1 MSLTN
6 FSNLDFDQIKQTI
19 KDYLKSNSNFT
30 DYDFEGSNMSTIIDV
45 LAYNTYTTSYNAN
58 MIANEV
64 FLDSATLRENVVS
77 LAKLIGY
84 LPKSRKAARA
94 TISFFVDTTNYTP
107 IPLSLT
113 LKKGIV
119 AISSGSFAGQSHVF
133 SIPEDITVQV
143 SGGLA
148 IFTDIPIYE
157 GVLVSQN
164 FTYNSRQPYQKFI
177 LDNSGIDTDLI
188 TVFVRDN
195 ESNTTATRFTQQNNL
210 FDVKPDSRVYFLQEI
225 SNERY
230 EIFFGDD
237 NFGKKLEDGN
247 YVTINYIRSTGS
259 QANGI
264 SNFSFSG
271 VISYSR
277 NGDEYR
283 LTDGVSLLSTGL
295 TSSGGDEIESVE
307 SIKKFAP
314 RVYSTQNR
322 AITAS
327 DYETLIPT
335 TIYPEAESVSVFGG
349 EELVP
354 PQYGKVFIS
363 IKPKFGDFL
372 PNLIKENIKRKLKSY
387 SVVGVL
393 PEILDLKYLYLE
405 VQSSVYYNSN
415 FTSSSQLVSN
425 KVLENVEKYANSTEL
440 NRYGARF
447 KYSKFL
453 KLIDDTHESI
463 TSNITKVS
471 MRRDLRVVLNSFAE
485 YSIGFGNGFQV
496 NKLDG
501 YNIKSSAFRVSGLN
515 IDVYLGDLPNTNRRT
530 GSLFFFTVP
539 NINSTS
545 PTILRRNVGFINYN
559 SGIITLNPINIT
571 SAKSVNG
578 QATIEI
584 SANPKSNDV
593 IGLQDLYLQLDT
605 SNSIFEMVVDA
616 IESGVDNSGSSYIS
630 ASSYPNGALVR
641 SGGRTGELDT
651 TQQSL
656 SRPATPT
663 RISSTYTTSQ
673 SSTATSTSTSSSA
686 ASSSPTPSPAPS
698 SPSPSP
704 TPSGGGGGGGGSY
717 GY

>member
-1 MSLTN
+1 MSLVN
-6 FSNLDFDQIKQTI
+6 FSNLDFNQIKQTI

-77 LAKLIGY
+77 LAKLTGY

-113 LKKGIV
+113 LKRGIV
-119 AISSGSFAGQSHVF
+119 AVSSGSFAGQSHVF

-143 SGGLA
+143 SNGIA

-164 FTYNSRQPYQKFI
+164 FTYSSRQPYQKFI

-195 ESNTTATRFTQQNNL
+195 ESSTASTRFTQQNNL

-230 EIFFGDD
+230 EVFFGDN
-237 NFGKKLEDGN
+237 NFGKKLEDGT

-264 SNFSFSG
+264 TNFSFSG

-295 TSSGGDEIESVE
+295 ASSGGDEIESVE

-335 TIYPEAESVSVFGG
+335 TIYPEAESISVFGG
-349 EELVP
+349 EELIP

-405 VQSSVYYNSN
+405 VQSSIYYNSN

-447 KYSKFL
+447 KYSRFL

-463 TSNITKVS
+463 TSNITTVS

-515 IDVYLGDLPNTNRRT
+515 VDVYLGDLPNTNRRT

-545 PTILRRNVGFINYN
+545 PTILRRNVGFINYA

-641 SGGRTGELDT
+641 SGGRTGELDI

-663 RISSTYTTSQ
+663 RVSSTYTTSQ
-673 SSTATSTSTSSSA
+673 SSTTSTSSTSSSA
-686 ASSSPTPSPAPS
+686 APSSPSPSPTPS

-704 TPSGGGGGGGGSY
+704 TPSGGGGGGSY

>member
-6 FSNLDFDQIKQTI
+6 FSNLDFNQIKQTI

-77 LAKLIGY
+77 LAKLTGY

-113 LKKGIV
+113 LKRGIV
-119 AISSGSFAGQSHVF
+119 AVSSGSFAGQSHVF

-143 SGGLA
+143 SNGIA

-164 FTYNSRQPYQKFI
+164 FTYSSRQPYQKFI

-195 ESNTTATRFTQQNNL
+195 ESSTASTRFTQQNNL

-230 EIFFGDD
+230 EVFFGDN
-237 NFGKKLEDGN
+237 NFGKKLEDGT

-264 SNFSFSG
+264 TNFSFSG

-295 TSSGGDEIESVE
+295 ASSGGDEIESVE

-335 TIYPEAESVSVFGG
+335 TIYPEAESISVFGG
-349 EELVP
+349 EELIP

-405 VQSSVYYNSN
+405 VQSSIYYNSN

-447 KYSKFL
+447 KYSRFL

-463 TSNITKVS
+463 TSNITTVS

-515 IDVYLGDLPNTNRRT
+515 VDVYLGDLPNTNRRT

-545 PTILRRNVGFINYN
+545 PTILRRNVGFINYA

-641 SGGRTGELDT
+641 SGGRTGELDI

-663 RISSTYTTSQ
+663 RVSSTYTTSQ
-673 SSTATSTSTSSSA
+673 SSTTSTSSTSSSA
-686 ASSSPTPSPAPS
+686 APSSPSPSPTPS

-704 TPSGGGGGGGGSY
+704 TPSGGGGGGSY

>member
-1 MSLTN
+1 MSLVN
-6 FSNLDFDQIKQTI
+6 FSNLDFNQIKQTI

-77 LAKLIGY
+77 IAKLTGY

-94 TISFFVDTTNYTP
+94 TISFFVDTGNYTP
-107 IPLSLT
+107 TPLSLT
-113 LKKGIV
+113 LKAGIV
-119 AISSGSFAGQSHVF
+119 AVSSGSFAGQSHVF

-143 SGGLA
+143 SNGLA

-157 GVLVSQN
+157 GVLFSQS
-164 FTYNSRQPYQKFI
+164 FTYNSRQPYQRFI
-177 LDNSGIDTDLI
+177 LDNFGIDTELM

-195 ESNTTATRFTQQNNL
+195 ESSTVSTRFTQQNNL
-210 FDVKPDSRVYFLQEI
+210 FDIKPDSRVYFLQEI
-225 SNERY
+225 SDERY
-230 EIFFGDD
+230 EVFFGDD

-247 YVTINYIRSTGS
+247 HITISYIRSSGS

-264 SNFSFSG
+264 VNFNFSG
-271 VISYSR
+271 VLSYSR
-277 NGDEYR
+277 NGSEYR
-283 LTDGVSLLSTGL
+283 LTNGVSLLSTGL
-295 TSSGGDEIESVE
+295 SSSGGDEIESVE

-322 AITAS
+322 AVTAN

-335 TIYPEAESVSVFGG
+335 TIYPEAESISVFGG
-349 EELVP
+349 EELIP

-363 IKPKFGDFL
+363 IKPRFGDFL
-372 PNLIKENIKRKLKSY
+372 PNLIKENIKNKLKSY

-393 PEILDLKYLYLE
+393 PEILDLKYLFLE
-405 VQSSVYYNSN
+405 VQSKIYYNSN
-415 FTSSSQLVSN
+415 RTSSSQFVSN
-425 KVLENVEKYANSTEL
+425 KVLDNIEKYANSTEL
-440 NRYGARF
+440 NKYGARF

-453 KLIDDTHESI
+453 KIIDDTHESI
-463 TSNITKVS
+463 TSNITTIS

-501 YNIKSSAFRVSGLN
+501 YNIKSSAFRIANLDA
-515 IDVYLGDLPNTNRRT
+515 DVYLGDFPNVNRRT
-530 GSLFFFTVP
+530 GTVFLFTVP

-545 PTILRRNVGFINYN
+545 PTILKRNVGFINYVN
-559 SGIITLNPINIT
+559 GIITLNPINII
-571 SAKSVNG
+571 SAKPVNG
-578 QATIEI
+578 QPTIEI
-584 SANPKSNDV
+584 SASPRSNDV

-605 SNSIFEMVVDA
+605 TSSIFEMIVDS
-616 IESGVDNSGSSYIS
+616 IESGLDTSGSNYIS
-630 ASSYPNGALVR
+630 ASSYPNGTLVR
-641 SGGRTGELDT
+641 AGGRTDGLDIT
-651 TQQSL
+651 DVTL

-663 RISSTYTTSQ
+663 RVSSTYTTSQ
-673 SSTATSTSTSSSA
+673 STSTSRSTSTSSSA
-686 ASSSPTPSPAPS
+686 APSSPTPSSPAPS
-698 SPSPSP
+698 PAPS
-704 TPSGGGGGGGGSY
+704 GGGGGSY

>member
-1 MSLTN
+1 MSLAN
-6 FSNLDFDQIKQTI
+6 FSNLDFNQIKQTI

-77 LAKLIGY
+77 LAKLTGY

-113 LKKGIV
+113 LKRGIV
-119 AISSGSFAGQSHVF
+119 AVSSGSFAGQSHVF

-143 SGGLA
+143 SNGIA

-164 FTYNSRQPYQKFI
+164 FTYSSRQPYQKFI

-195 ESNTTATRFTQQNNL
+195 ESSTASTRFTQQNNL

-230 EIFFGDD
+230 EVFFGDN
-237 NFGKKLEDGN
+237 NFGKKLEDGT

-264 SNFSFSG
+264 TNFSFSG

-295 TSSGGDEIESVE
+295 ASSGGDEIESVE

-335 TIYPEAESVSVFGG
+335 TIYPEAESISVFGG
-349 EELVP
+349 EELIP

-405 VQSSVYYNSN
+405 VQSSIYYNSN

-447 KYSKFL
+447 KYSRFL

-463 TSNITKVS
+463 TSNITTVS

-515 IDVYLGDLPNTNRRT
+515 VDVYLGDLPNTNRRT

-545 PTILRRNVGFINYN
+545 PTILRRNVGFINYA

-641 SGGRTGELDT
+641 SGGRTGELDI

-663 RISSTYTTSQ
+663 RVSSTYTTSQ
-673 SSTATSTSTSSSA
+673 SSTSSTSSTSSSA
-686 ASSSPTPSPAPS
+686 APSSPSPSPTPS

-704 TPSGGGGGGGGSY
+704 TPSGGGGGGSY

>member
-113 LKKGIV
+113 LKRGIV

-143 SGGLA
+143 SNGLA

-335 TIYPEAESVSVFGG
+335 TIYPEAESISVFGG
-349 EELVP
+349 EELIP

-405 VQSSVYYNSN
+405 VQSSIYYNSN

-559 SGIITLNPINIT
+559 SGIITLNPVNIT

-605 SNSIFEMVVDA
+605 SNSIFEMVIDA
-616 IESGVDNSGSSYIS
+616 IESGVDNSGSRYIS

-704 TPSGGGGGGGGSY
+704 TPSGGGGGGSY

>member
-1 MSLTN
+1 MSLVN
-6 FSNLDFDQIKQTI
+6 FSNLDFNQIKQTI

-113 LKKGIV
+113 LKRGIV
-119 AISSGSFAGQSHVF
+119 AVSSGSFAGQSHVF

-143 SGGLA
+143 SNGIA

-164 FTYNSRQPYQKFI
+164 FTYSSRQPYQKFI

-195 ESNTTATRFTQQNNL
+195 ESSTASTRFTQQNNL

-230 EIFFGDD
+230 EVFFGDN
-237 NFGKKLEDGN
+237 NFGKKLEDGT

-264 SNFSFSG
+264 TNFSFSG

-295 TSSGGDEIESVE
+295 ASSGGDEIESVE

-335 TIYPEAESVSVFGG
+335 TIYPEAESISVFGG
-349 EELVP
+349 EELIP

-405 VQSSVYYNSN
+405 VQSSIYYNSN

-447 KYSKFL
+447 KYSRFL

-463 TSNITKVS
+463 TSNITTVS

-515 IDVYLGDLPNTNRRT
+515 VDVYLGDLPNTNRRT

-545 PTILRRNVGFINYN
+545 PTILRRNVGFINYA

-641 SGGRTGELDT
+641 SGGRTGELDI

-656 SRPATPT
+656 SKPATPT
-663 RISSTYTTSQ
+663 RVSSTYTTSQ
-673 SSTATSTSTSSSA
+673 SSTTSTSSTSSSA
-686 ASSSPTPSPAPS
+686 APSSPSPSPTPS

-704 TPSGGGGGGGGSY
+704 TPSGGGGGGSY

>member
-6 FSNLDFDQIKQTI
+6 FSNLDFNQIKQTI

-77 LAKLIGY
+77 LAKLTGY

-113 LKKGIV
+113 LKRGIV
-119 AISSGSFAGQSHVF
+119 AVSSGSFAGQSHVF

-143 SGGLA
+143 SNGIA

-164 FTYNSRQPYQKFI
+164 FTYSSRQPYQKFI

-195 ESNTTATRFTQQNNL
+195 ESSTASTRFTQQNNL

-230 EIFFGDD
+230 EVFFGDN
-237 NFGKKLEDGN
+237 NFGKKLEDGT

-264 SNFSFSG
+264 TNFSFSG

-295 TSSGGDEIESVE
+295 ASSGGDEIESVE

-335 TIYPEAESVSVFGG
+335 TIYPEAESISVFGG
-349 EELVP
+349 EELIP

-405 VQSSVYYNSN
+405 VQSSIYYNSN

-447 KYSKFL
+447 KYSRFL

-463 TSNITKVS
+463 TSNITTVS

-515 IDVYLGDLPNTNRRT
+515 VDVYLGDLPNTNRRT

-545 PTILRRNVGFINYN
+545 PTILRRNVGFINYA

-641 SGGRTGELDT
+641 SGGRTGELDI

-663 RISSTYTTSQ
+663 RVSSTYTTSQ
-673 SSTATSTSTSSSA
+673 SSTSSTSSTSSSA
-686 ASSSPTPSPAPS
+686 APSSPSPSPTPS

-704 TPSGGGGGGGGSY
+704 TPSGGGGGGSY

>member
-6 FSNLDFDQIKQTI
+6 FSNLDFNQIKQTI

-77 LAKLIGY
+77 LAKLTGY

-113 LKKGIV
+113 LKRGIV
-119 AISSGSFAGQSHVF
+119 AVSSGSFAGQSHVF

-143 SGGLA
+143 SNGIA

-164 FTYNSRQPYQKFI
+164 FTYSSRQPYQKFI

-195 ESNTTATRFTQQNNL
+195 ESNTTSTRFTQQNNL

-264 SNFSFSG
+264 TNFSFSG

-295 TSSGGDEIESVE
+295 ASSGGDEIESVE

-335 TIYPEAESVSVFGG
+335 TIYPEAESISVFGG
-349 EELVP
+349 EELIP

-405 VQSSVYYNSN
+405 VQSSIYYNSN

-447 KYSKFL
+447 KYSRFL

-463 TSNITKVS
+463 TSNITTVS

-515 IDVYLGDLPNTNRRT
+515 VDVYLGDLPNTNRRT

-545 PTILRRNVGFINYN
+545 PTILRRNVGFINYA

-571 SAKSVNG
+571 SAKLVNG

-641 SGGRTGELDT
+641 SGGRTGELDI

-663 RISSTYTTSQ
+663 RVSSTYTTSQ
-673 SSTATSTSTSSSA
+673 SSTTSTSSTSSSA
-686 ASSSPTPSPAPS
+686 APSSPSPSPTPS

-704 TPSGGGGGGGGSY
+704 TPSGGGGGGSY

>member
-1 MSLTN
+1 MSLVN
-6 FSNLDFDQIKQTI
+6 FSNLDFNQIKQTI

-77 LAKLIGY
+77 IAKLTGY
-84 LPKSRKAARA
+84 LPKSRKSARA
-94 TISFFVDTTNYTP
+94 TVSFFVDTGNYTP

-119 AISSGSFAGQSHVF
+119 AVSSGSFAGQSHVF

-143 SGGLA
+143 SNGLA

-157 GVLVSQN
+157 GVLISQN

-177 LDNSGIDTDLI
+177 LDNSGIDTELM

-195 ESNTTATRFTQQNNL
+195 ESSTVSTRFAQQNNL
-210 FDVKPDSRVYFLQEI
+210 FDVKPNSRIYFLQEI
-225 SNERY
+225 SDERY
-230 EIFFGDD
+230 EVFFGDN

-264 SNFSFSG
+264 ANFSFSG

-277 NGDEYR
+277 NGNEYR
-283 LTDGVSLLSTGL
+283 LTDGVSLLSTGVS
-295 TSSGGDEIESVE
+295 SSGGDEIESVE

-322 AITAS
+322 AVTAS

-335 TIYPEAESVSVFGG
+335 TIYPEAESISVFGG
-349 EELVP
+349 EELIP

-363 IKPKFGDFL
+363 IKPRFGDFL
-372 PNLIKENIKRKLKSY
+372 PNLIKENIKSKLKSY

-393 PEILDLKYLYLE
+393 PEILDLKYLFLE
-405 VQSSVYYNSN
+405 VQSKIYYNSN
-415 FTSSSQLVSN
+415 RTSSSQFVSN
-425 KVLENVEKYANSTEL
+425 KVLDNIEKYANSTEL
-440 NRYGARF
+440 NKYGARF

-453 KLIDDTHESI
+453 KIIDDTHESI
-463 TSNITKVS
+463 TSNITTIS

-485 YSIGFGNGFQV
+485 YSIGFGNAFQV

-501 YNIKSSAFRVSGLN
+501 YNIKSSAFRIANLDA
-515 IDVYLGDLPNTNRRT
+515 DVYLGDFPNVNRST
-530 GSLFFFTVP
+530 GTLFLFTVP
-539 NINSTS
+539 NVNSTS
-545 PTILRRNVGFINYN
+545 PTILKRNVGFIDYVN
-559 SGIITLNPINIT
+559 GIITLNPIVVT

-584 SANPKSNDV
+584 SANPRSNDV
-593 IGLQDLYLQLDT
+593 VGLQDLYLQLDT
-605 SNSIFEMVVDA
+605 TNSIFEMIVDS
-616 IESGVDNSGSSYIS
+616 IESGFDSSGSNYVST
-630 ASSYPNGALVR
+630 SSYPNGILVR
-641 SGGRTGELDT
+641 TGGRTDGLDI

-663 RISSTYTTSQ
+663 RVSSTYTTSQ
-673 SSTATSTSTSSSA
+673 STSTSSYTSSSS
-686 ASSSPTPSPAPS
+686 SSSPTPSPAPS

-704 TPSGGGGGGGGSY
+704 APSGGGGGGSY